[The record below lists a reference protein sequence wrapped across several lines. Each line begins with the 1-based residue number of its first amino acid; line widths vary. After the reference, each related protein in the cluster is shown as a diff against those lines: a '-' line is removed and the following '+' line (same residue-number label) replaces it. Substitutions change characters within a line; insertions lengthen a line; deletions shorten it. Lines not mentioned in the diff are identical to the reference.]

1 MSILVEIVSG
11 ELNTVP
17 YGNSKKLLMQQTEL
31 KLRRG
36 NWFVT
41 IPAGFIFNGASI
53 PWPFSIWLDPHN
65 EDWLLAALIHDA
77 LIGERGKRIPVIS
90 VGGLIRTLTWKEG
103 ASWFRDILK
112 MDADDDGEKDNRKL
126 VRRVFYHTVM
136 LKSRL
141 GFRE

>member
-1 MSILVEIVSG
+1 MRVRVLEG
-11 ELNTVP
+11 HLNVAPHPT
-17 YGNSKKLLMQQTEL
+17 NKKLLIQQTEL
-31 KLRRG
+31 VMQRG

-41 IPAGFIFNGASI
+41 IPAGFVFNGASI

-77 LIGERGKRIPVIS
+77 LIGERGKRISVIS
-90 VGGLIRTLTWKEG
+90 VGGIDRILTWKEG

-112 MDADDDGEKDNRKL
+112 MDYDEDGERDNRKII
-126 VRRVFYHTVM
+126 RRTFYHAVM

-141 GFRE
+141 GFRK